1 MSTERNRLR
10 RAALLGSAATFV
22 VGMTSAAM
30 TSSAVAQDDEQA
42 AMEQMVVT
50 GSRIPRADIVANSPV
65 SVVSGEEFELTG
77 IVNTDQLLN
86 TLPQVVPGLTNTSN
100 NPGDGTATVDLRG
113 LGTQRTLVLVNG
125 RRWIPS
131 DGAGTVTV
139 DINTIPSALIERVE
153 LLTGGASTTY
163 GSDAVAG
170 VVNFILKD
178 DFEGLEL
185 NSTFGITD
193 DGDSETWD
201 INLTAGGNFGDGRGN
216 AVVFVDYYKQE
227 PTFQGDRDFSSFA
240 CDDGDPGDTCVGV
253 DGLSAGGSTSPP
265 QARITGGQAL
275 TTFPFFDS
283 GFTPGANDTSNFA
296 FDPDGTI
303 RPFDDP
309 ADRFNYAPLNFL
321 QVPLE
326 RWEIHG
332 QTNYEVVDQ
341 YLDVYLEGTFVNTRS
356 DQELAPTPAVLGV
369 GSGSTVDPV
378 QVNLA
383 NPFLATPSIGT
394 RTAGDVLNETF
405 GIGGTCTAPN
415 TFFQRDIAG
424 FFADDA
430 FGTDNPFPDFADIN
444 DFCAN
449 ATAQQLL
456 ELEAN
461 IAGLP
466 VVVDPVTGLPLEDPG
481 FTTDADGNITFP
493 GLLQRR
499 LLEVGPRQSLDTRNS
514 WRVLLG
520 GRGEL
525 DNGWQYDVYY
535 SFSRMERTQRLN
547 NDASG
552 LRFQQAL
559 FAITD
564 PTTGEPVCIDPSGGC
579 SPINPFGADN
589 ISEAAADFIRV
600 GATNLTTQQEQVL
613 SATLAGDLM
622 ELPAGPLGF
631 AVGAEY
637 RATELNFTPDSFLAA
652 GDVLGFNASAATG
665 GRFDVWELFGEV
677 AVPILSD
684 LPFAEYLGL
693 DAGIRY
699 SDYSTGQVGGVWTYK
714 ATGEWRPVTDLK
726 VRGGFQRAIRA
737 PNVVELFQGSA
748 QSFPGFTDP
757 CDVGIAGASPAIQA
771 ACLNDGV
778 SLDPVTSAYNFEQ
791 GNTQV
796 QATIGGNPDL
806 QEEEADTITVGAVY
820 QPSQVPGLSIT
831 VDYYSIEISDAI
843 STFGGGAPFVIIG
856 CIAAGGNNGD
866 ENGFCDAYARGV
878 SGEPLIVDTP
888 NANIS
893 TLKARGIDFQV
904 DYTFDLADA
913 GLGDNAGA
921 LDLNF
926 FGAYRLENTFQPNPN
941 IQPIE
946 CAGFFGAP
954 CGQTVGGVSDPEW
967 KFTARLTYRQDTWTA
982 SLRWRYLSSTTDAQ
996 ISQAAAL
1003 NASGIPFPD
1012 PTPNI
1017 PAAAFEYDAE
1027 QYLDLTGTWDVS
1039 ENLQL
1044 RAGINNLFNNEPPI
1058 VGTQQVQANTDPSQY
1073 DVLGRRFFVSGKI
1086 RF

>member
-22 VGMTSAAM
+22 VGVTSAAM

-131 DGAGTVTV
+131 DGAATVTV

-170 VVNFILKD
+170 VVNFILKQ

-201 INLTAGGNFGDGRGN
+201 INLTMGGNFGDGRGN

-227 PTFQGDRDFSSFA
+227 PTFQADRGFSA
-240 CDDGDPGDTCVGV
+240 VTCEDGDADDSCAGVPG
-253 DGLSAGGSTSPP
+253 LAAGGSTSPP
-265 QARITGGQAL
+265 QSRLIGGQAL
-275 TTFPFFDS
+275 TTFPFFDA
-283 GFTPGANDTSNFA
+283 GFTAGADDTSNFS

-303 RPFDDP
+303 RPFSDP
-309 ADRFNYAPLNFL
+309 ADRFNYAPFNFL

-332 QTNYEVVDQ
+332 QSNYQVVDQ
-341 YLDVYLEGTFVNTRS
+341 YLDVYLEGTFANTRS

-369 GSGSTVDPV
+369 GSGSTVDPLV
-378 QVNLA
+378 VNVG
-383 NPFLATPSIGT
+383 NPFLQTDSIGG
-394 RTAGDVLNETF
+394 RTASQVLEQTF
-405 GIGGTCTAPN
+405 GIDGPCTAPV

-424 FFADDA
+424 FFAEGA
-430 FGTDNPFPDFADIN
+430 FGEGDPFSQFTDIN
-444 DFCAN
+444 DFCTN
-449 ATAQQLL
+449 ATAL
-456 ELEAN
+456 ERLQLEAN
-461 IAGLP
+461 IAGLA
-466 VVVDPVTGLPLEDPG
+466 VVTDPGTGLPLEEG
-481 FTTDADGNITFP
+481 SFTADADGNLTLP
-493 GLLQRR
+493 SLLQRR
-499 LLEVGPRQSLDTRNS
+499 LLEVGSRRSLDTRNS

-535 SFSRMERTQRLN
+535 SFSRMERSQRLE
-547 NDASG
+547 NDASA

-559 FAITD
+559 LAVND
-564 PTTGEPVCIDPSGGC
+564 PVTGEPVCIDPSGGC
-579 SPINPFGADN
+579 APINPFGEGN
-589 ISEAAADFIRV
+589 ISQEAADFIRV
-600 GATNLTTQQEQVL
+600 GATNITTQQEQVL

-631 AVGAEY
+631 AIGAEY
-637 RATELNFTPDSFLAA
+637 RAADLTFTPDTFLAA
-652 GDVLGFNASAATG
+652 GDVLGFNASAPTS

-677 AVPILSD
+677 AVPIISD
-684 LPFAEYLGL
+684 VPFIEYLGV

-714 ATGEWRPVTDLK
+714 TTGEWRPISDVK

-757 CDVGIAGASPAIQA
+757 CDATISSGSATIQA
-771 ACLNDGV
+771 ACLADGV
-778 SLDPVTSAYNFEQ
+778 PASELATFDQ
-791 GNTQV
+791 GNAQV
-796 QATIGGNPDL
+796 QATVAGNPDL
-806 QEEEADTITVGAVY
+806 QEEEADTITVGAVW
-820 QPSQVPGLSIT
+820 QPSQVPGLSVS

-843 STFGGGAPFVIIG
+843 AAFGGGAPFVIIG
-856 CIAAGGNNGD
+856 CIASGGNNGD
-866 ENGFCDAYARGV
+866 PNGFCDAYSRDPS
-878 SGEPLIVDTP
+878 SGEVQIVSTP
-888 NANIS
+888 NDNIS
-893 TLKARGIDFQV
+893 TLKARGVDFQI
-904 DYTFDLADA
+904 DYSFDLADF

-921 LDLNF
+921 LDVNLY
-926 FGAYRLENTFQPNPN
+926 GAHRLENTFRANPDV
-941 IQPIE
+941 PAIE

-982 SLRWRYLSSTTDAQ
+982 SLRWRYLSSTTDAR
-996 ISQAAAL
+996 ISQASAL
-1003 NASGIPFPD
+1003 NAAGIPFPD
-1012 PTPNI
+1012 PTPGI
-1017 PAAAFEYDAE
+1017 PAAALEYDAE
-1027 QYLDLTGTWDVS
+1027 QYIDLTGTWDVT

-1044 RAGINNLFNNEPPI
+1044 RAGINNLFDNDPPI
-1058 VGTQQVQANTDPSQY
+1058 AGTQQVQANTDPSQY

>member
-170 VVNFILKD
+170 VVNFILKQ

-227 PTFQGDRDFSSFA
+227 PTFQGDRGFSSFA
-240 CDDGDPGDTCVGV
+240 CDDGDADDECVGV
-253 DGLSAGGSTSPP
+253 GGLVAGGSTTPP
-265 QARITGGQAL
+265 QARITGGNADVV
-275 TTFPFFDS
+275 FPFFDS
-283 GFTPGANDTSNFA
+283 GFTFDPDATSAFS
-296 FDPDGTI
+296 FDPDGTV
-303 RPFDDP
+303 RPFTDP
-309 ADRFNYAPLNFL
+309 GDRFNYAPLNFL

-332 QTNYEVVDQ
+332 QTNYQVVDQ
-341 YLDVYLEGTFVNTRS
+341 YLDVYLEGTFANTRS

-378 QVNLA
+378 VVNLD
-383 NPFLATPSIGT
+383 NPFLQTTSVGIAT
-394 RTAGDVLNETF
+394 AADVFE
-405 GIGGTCTAPN
+405 
-415 TFFQRDIAG
+415 R
-424 FFADDA
+424 A
-430 FGTDNPFPDFADIN
+430 FGVDGDGDTGIRIN
-444 DFCAN
+444 DNGTMGDETDDFPEIN
-449 ATAQQLL
+449 
-456 ELEAN
+456 
-461 IAGLP
+461 
-466 VVVDPVTGLPLEDPG
+466 PLFDG
-481 FTTDADGNITFP
+481 DADGQVTLP

-499 LLEVGPRQSLDTRNS
+499 LLEVGPRQSLDTRNT

-535 SFSRMERTQRLN
+535 SFSRMERTQRLA

-559 FAITD
+559 LAVAD
-564 PTTGEPVCIDPSGGC
+564 PVTGEPVCIDPSGGC
-579 SPINPFGADN
+579 VPINPFGEGN
-589 ISEAAADFIRV
+589 ITEEAADFIRV
-600 GATNLTTQQEQVL
+600 GATNVTTQQEQVL
-613 SATLAGDLM
+613 SATLAGELM

-631 AVGAEY
+631 AIGAEY
-637 RATELNFTPDSFLAA
+637 RAADLTFTPDSFLAA
-652 GDVLGFNASAATG
+652 GDVLGFNAGAPTS

-714 ATGEWRPVTDLK
+714 ATGEWRPITDVK

-737 PNVVELFQGSA
+737 PNIVELFQGAA

-757 CDVGIAGASPAIQA
+757 CDAGISGASAAIQQ

-778 SLDPVTSAYNFEQ
+778 PAGLLPTFSQ
-791 GNTQV
+791 GNSQV

-820 QPSQVPGLSIT
+820 QPSQVPGLSLT

-856 CIAAGGNNGD
+856 CIASGGNNGD
-866 ENGFCDAYARGV
+866 PNGFCDAYERGV
-878 SGEPLIVDTP
+878 AGEPLIVNTP

-913 GLGDNAGA
+913 GLGDDSGA
-921 LDLNF
+921 LDFNF
-926 FGAYRLENTFQPNPN
+926 FGAYRIENTFQPNPGV
-941 IQPIE
+941 QPIE

-967 KFTARLTYRQDTWTA
+967 KFTARLTYRQDTWSA

-1027 QYLDLTGTWDVS
+1027 QYLDLTGTWDITES
-1039 ENLQL
+1039 LQL
-1044 RAGINNLFNNEPPI
+1044 RAGINNLFDNDPPI

-1073 DVLGRRFFVSGKI
+1073 DVLGRRFFVSGNI

>member
-22 VGMTSAAM
+22 VGVTSAAM

-131 DGAGTVTV
+131 DGAATVTV
-139 DINTIPSALIERVE
+139 DINTIPSPLIERVE

-201 INLTAGGNFGDGRGN
+201 INLTAGGNYGDGRGN

-227 PTFQGDRDFSSFA
+227 PTFQADRSFSEVTCEDGGGD
-240 CDDGDPGDTCVGV
+240 DTCAGV
-253 DGLSAGGSTSPP
+253 PGLVEGGSTSPP
-265 QARITGGQAL
+265 QARILGGNAL
-275 TTFPFFDS
+275 TVLPFFDPT
-283 GFTPGANDTSNFA
+283 FTPGPDDTNNYS

-303 RPFDDP
+303 RPFADP
-309 ADRFNYAPLNFL
+309 GDRFNYAPFNFL

-356 DQELAPTPAVLGV
+356 DQELAPTPAVLGN
-369 GSGSTVDPV
+369 GSGSTVAPLL
-378 QVNLA
+378 VNLD
-383 NPFLATPSIGT
+383 NPFLQTQSIGT
-394 RTAGDVLNETF
+394 ATAADVLD
-405 GIGGTCTAPN
+405 
-415 TFFQRDIAG
+415 R
-424 FFADDA
+424 A
-430 FGTDNPFPDFADIN
+430 FGVDTNGASGVITNDNGTPDDETDDFPEINPAY
-444 DFCAN
+444 
-449 ATAQQLL
+449 L
-456 ELEAN
+456 
-461 IAGLP
+461 G
-466 VVVDPVTGLPLEDPG
+466 
-481 FTTDADGNITFP
+481 DADGQISLP
-493 GLLQRR
+493 SLLQRR
-499 LLEVGPRQSLDTRNS
+499 LLEVGSRRSLDTRNS

-535 SFSRMERTQRLN
+535 SYSRMERTQRLE

-559 FAITD
+559 LAQAD
-564 PTTGEPVCIDPSGGC
+564 PVTGEPVCIDPSNGC
-579 SPINPFGADN
+579 APINPFGEGN

-600 GATNLTTQQEQVL
+600 GATNVTTQQEQVL

-631 AVGAEY
+631 AIGAEY
-637 RATELNFTPDSFLAA
+637 RAADLTFTPDTFLAA
-652 GDVLGFNASAATG
+652 GDVLGFNASAPTS

-677 AVPILSD
+677 AIPIISDVPFID
-684 LPFAEYLGL
+684 YLGV

-714 ATGEWRPVTDLK
+714 TTGEWRPISDVK

-737 PNVVELFQGSA
+737 PNVVELFQGAA
-748 QSFPGFTDP
+748 QSFPGYTDP
-757 CDVGIAGASPAIQA
+757 CDASISGGSAAIQA
-771 ACLNDGV
+771 ACLADGV
-778 SLDPVTSAYNFEQ
+778 PASELTTFSQ
-791 GNTQV
+791 GNSQV
-796 QATIGGNPDL
+796 QATVAGNPDL
-806 QEEEADTITVGAVY
+806 QEEEADTITVGAVW
-820 QPSQVPGLSIT
+820 QPSQVPGLSVS

-843 STFGGGAPFVIIG
+843 AAFGGGAPFVVIG

-866 ENGFCDAYARGV
+866 PNGFCDAYSRDPA
-878 SGEPLIVDTP
+878 SGEVQIVSTP

-893 TLKARGIDFQV
+893 TLKARGVDFQI
-904 DYTFDLADA
+904 DYSFDLADF

-921 LDLNF
+921 LDVNLY
-926 FGAYRLENTFQPNPN
+926 GAHRLENTFRANPDV
-941 IQPIE
+941 PAIE

-967 KFTARLTYRQDTWTA
+967 KFTARLTYRQDAWTA
-982 SLRWRYLSSTTDAQ
+982 SLRWRYLSSTTDAR
-996 ISQAAAL
+996 ISQASAL
-1003 NASGIPFPD
+1003 NAAGIPFPD
-1012 PTPNI
+1012 PTPGI
-1017 PAAAFEYDAE
+1017 PVAALEYDAE
-1027 QYLDLTGTWDVS
+1027 QYLDLTGTWDVT

-1044 RAGINNLFNNEPPI
+1044 RAGINNLFDNSPPI
-1058 VGTQQVQANTDPSQY
+1058 VGDQQVQANTDPSQY